1 MINYIQIMMII
12 KILYLK
18 KYIKYKLIYPVK
30 IHSIKD
36 SKILLKKKLIMIKLN
51 NNYNLNKNNSK
62 KYIHYLFIILQLID
76 IKEQLKNNNN

>member
-1 MINYIQIMMII
+1 MINYIKIMMII
-12 KILYLK
+12 KIPSLK

-36 SKILLKKKLIMIKLN
+36 FKILSKKKPTMIKLN

-62 KYIHYLFIILQLID
+62 K
-76 IKEQLKNNNN
+76 